1 VTLCGLLVEADDTG
15 KAQTVRPLRRGGE
28 LAPA

>member
-1 VTLCGLLVEADDTG
+1 LLVEADDTG